1 MVNVHVLSL
10 CHSKTILSE
19 EGLVSEMPAFP
30 SLKCGKLTLLTQL
43 IKPKFFVC
51 LSSLSISLSDLPVY
65 LPVYL

>member
-10 CHSKTILSE
+10 CHSKTICFE

-30 SLKCGKLTLLTQL
+30 SLKCGKLILLTQL

-51 LSSLSISLSDLPVY
+51 LSSLSISLSDLSVY